1 MQRAINVILI
11 AICVLALPVFGA
23 TVGSEATGGHSPLWP
38 IAIVGGLAGAYLAMK
53 AAMSDTTMLGPTPSV
68 GAADYQAIVSRD
80 YHTLDWANGTGTDV
94 SGGDVVVVGTV
105 PMVAIGYIA
114 NGKSGTLVYLT
125 TVKAKKTSAAAF
137 SQGDAVYWNTAGNPL
152 VGSAGT
158 GACTD
163 NASESG
169 TTYPMGF
176 AITAAAAVSA
186 DRVEVTLTA
195 SRRTATVAG
204 AVTATDIT
212 GSDSSLGIG
221 GAPASQGGAIVVT
234 GGTSSTSANA
244 GGAVS
249 VIGGAPGLTGAGGA
263 VAVAGGAGGATS
275 GTGGAASLRGGA
287 GTGTSAS
294 GGAVTVAGGAGVST
308 AGVGGAVAITGG
320 ASPGAS
326 GTAGGVTVDAGAATG
341 GTGASVNFGTTNAS
355 AVNIGLA
362 SVPTNILGPQTRGV
376 GASTAAL
383 GTTYAS
389 AAGLPAGT
397 ASIYPVTAA
406 DDAVGVIID
415 AADKVTGRT
424 LFIGNLV
431 SNKILK
437 VYGPS
442 GASINGAGAN
452 VGFSSVSGKGVIIT
466 CLSGASNTWMA
477 W

>member
-1 MQRAINVILI
+1 MYEK
-11 AICVLALPVFGA
+11 
-23 TVGSEATGGHSPLWP
+23 S
-38 IAIVGGLAGAYLAMK
+38 
-53 AAMSDTTMLGPTPSV
+53 
-68 GAADYQAIVSRD
+68 
-80 YHTLDWANGTGTDV
+80 YHTINYYNATGTDIAA
-94 SGGDVVVVGTV
+94 GQIVVVGSI
-105 PMVAIGYIA
+105 PMVAVHFIA
-114 NGKSGTLVYLT
+114 
-125 TVKAKKTSAAAF
+125 SAAYGVLTFLGEANLDKDA
-137 SQGDAVYWNTAGNPL
+137 SVITQGDAIYWDDNGSSISGT
-152 VGSAGT
+152 GSAGCAT
-158 GACTD
+158 TT
-163 NASESG
+163 ASGNELI
-169 TTYPMGF
+169 GF
-176 AITAAAAVSA
+176 AAADAATGIDRVKVQMTAARRTTTIAGVVTADSVTGTSSTLPVQGLGAAQGG
-186 DRVEVTLTA
+186 TA
-195 SRRTATVAG
+195 SLV
-204 AVTATDIT
+204 
-212 GSDSSLGIG
+212 
-221 GAPASQGGAIVVT
+221 

-244 GGAVS
+244 GGAVA
-249 VIGGAPGLTGAGGA
+249 VTGGAPGLTGAGGA

-326 GTAGGVTVDAGAATG
+326 GTAGAVTVDAGAATG
-341 GTGASVNFGTTNAS
+341 GTGAAVNLGTANAT
-355 AVNIGLA
+355 AVNIGKA
-362 SVPTNILGPQTRGV
+362 SVPTNIVGPVTLPV

-383 GTTYAS
+383 GTTYAN

-431 SNKILK
+431 SNKVLK

-442 GASINGAGAN
+442 GATINGAGAN
-452 VGFSSVSGKGVIIT
+452 AAFSSASGKGVIIT
-466 CLSGASNTWMA
+466 CLSGSGNTWMA